1 MKKLN
6 NNIFDF
12 VLLGCQ
18 IPIANGI
25 QLLQEI
31 LHFGGTN
38 TPIIFVTGKG
48 DKIIAPPALKTGVL
62 DYIPNENYPRSFISM
77 YPKCDQGSGSG
88 IESQTS

>member
-1 MKKLN
+1 
-6 NNIFDF
+6 
-12 VLLGCQ
+12 LGCQ
-18 IPIANGI
+18 IPVANGI

-31 LHFGGTN
+31 LHFGGTS

-48 DKIIAPPALKTGVL
+48 VKIIAAQALKAGVL
-62 DYIPNENYPRSFISM
+62 DYTPYKHYPRSFISM

>member
-1 MKKLN
+1 M
-6 NNIFDF
+6 
-12 VLLGCQ
+12 GCQ
-18 IPIANGI
+18 VPVANGI

-31 LHFGGTN
+31 LHFGGTS

-48 DKIIAPPALKTGVL
+48 DKMITAQALKAGVL
-62 DYIPNENYPRSFISM
+62 DYIPNKNYPQSFISM